1 MDSPLLWYL
10 NRATGLVLL
19 VLLTMTVVLGV
30 LAASTTSGRAGRGLP
45 RFVPQTLHR
54 HLALFAV
61 TFLGAHVVTAVVDT
75 YVDIRWWQAF
85 LPVGAT
91 YQPLWLGLG
100 AVALDVLLVVSVP
113 SAVRTRLSQRA
124 WRAVHLLAFVAWP
137 VSVAHGVGIGT
148 DVTGDRPIGL
158 LVTAACLALVAL
170 AAAVRVA
177 ALAPQAAEARR

>member
-1 MDSPLLWYL
+1 MESPLLWYL

-30 LAASTTSGRAGRGLP
+30 LAASTTPGRPARALP

-54 HLALFAV
+54 HLALLAV

-100 AVALDVLLVVSVP
+100 AVALDLLLVVSVT

-124 WRAVHLLAFVAWP
+124 WRAVHLLAYVAWP

-148 DVTGDRPIGL
+148 DLTADRHTGL
-158 LVTAACLALVAL
+158 LVTTACLALVAV
-170 AAAVRVA
+170 AAVVRVA
-177 ALAPQAAEARR
+177 ALAPRGSEARR